1 MAFTRSKNKNQ
12 RTERRILMTGAEAQP
27 EQEWTIPTW
36 WLNTV
41 FAIFLAPVAGLLTQ
55 SLFTCFQ
62 RAAVHHGFWATQEFR
77 FFCIGAVVWLAV
89 FFAGMRAFGE
99 PRPLRVY
106 VFGHELTHAIWVWAM
121 GGRVM
126 RFKVR
131 REGGHII
138 TDTNNF
144 LIALA
149 PYFYPLYSL
158 AVIALYGI
166 ASLFYNLEPYTPV
179 LFGLLGLTWS
189 FHISF
194 TLWMIPKGQSDLTY
208 HGTIFSVVVIYL
220 MNVLLLLALLI
231 IAAPEVTLRAF
242 ARELLRN
249 TEHFSAWLWMLLVRA
264 LTGG

>member
-1 MAFTRSKNKNQ
+1 
-12 RTERRILMTGAEAQP
+12 MTGARPSEPQP
-27 EQEWTIPTW
+27 WTIPTW

-41 FAIFLAPVAGLLTQ
+41 FAIFLAPIAALFTQ

-62 RAAVHHGFWATQEFR
+62 HTAAHRGFWATQEFR
-77 FFCIGAVVWLAV
+77 FFVVGAAAWVAV
-89 FFAGMRAFGE
+89 FFAGIWAFRE

-121 GGRVM
+121 GGQVM
-126 RFKVR
+126 RFRVR
-131 REGGHII
+131 RDGGHII

-144 LIALA
+144 LVALA

-158 AVIALYGI
+158 IVIALYGI
-166 ASLFYNLEPYTPV
+166 ASIFYNLEPYTPV
-179 LFGLLGLTWS
+179 LFGLLGLTWA
-189 FHISF
+189 FHMSF

-208 HGTIFSVVVIYL
+208 HGTIFSLVVIYL

-242 ARELLRN
+242 AKELLWN
-249 TEHFSAWLWMLLVRA
+249 THYLSALLWKILARQA
-264 LTGG
+264 TGG

>member
-1 MAFTRSKNKNQ
+1 MAGTR
-12 RTERRILMTGAEAQP
+12 EYAPQP
-27 EQEWTIPTW
+27 ITIPTW

-41 FAIFLAPVAGLLTQ
+41 FALFLAPVAGLLTQ

-77 FFCIGAVVWLAV
+77 FFVAGAVAWLAV
-89 FFAGMRAFGE
+89 FFAGMWAFGE

-131 REGGHII
+131 RDSGHII

-144 LIALA
+144 LVALA

-158 AVIALYGI
+158 LVIVLYGF
-166 ASLFYNLEPYTPV
+166 ASIFYNLEAYTWG
-179 LFGLLGLTWS
+179 LFALLGFTWS
-189 FHISF
+189 FHMSF

-208 HGTIFSVVVIYL
+208 HGTFFSLVVIYL
-220 MNVLLLLALLI
+220 MNLLLLLALLI

-249 TEHFSAWLWMLLVRA
+249 TEHFSVWLWSLLMSVF
-264 LTGG
+264 TGG

>member
-1 MAFTRSKNKNQ
+1 MAGTR
-12 RTERRILMTGAEAQP
+12 AQQP
-27 EQEWTIPTW
+27 QPWTIPTW

-41 FAIFLAPVAGLLTQ
+41 IAVFLAPVAGLLTQ

-62 RAAVHHGFWATQEFR
+62 HAAVQHRIWATQEFR
-77 FFCIGAVVWLAV
+77 FFIVGAVVWVAV
-89 FFAGMRAFGE
+89 FFAGIWAYRE

-131 REGGHII
+131 RDGGHII

-158 AVIALYGI
+158 MVIALYGI
-166 ASLFYNLEPYTPV
+166 ASIFYNLAPYTPV
-179 LFGLLGLTWS
+179 LFGLLGLTWA
-189 FHISF
+189 FHMSF

-208 HGTIFSVVVIYL
+208 HGTLFSLVVIYL
-220 MNVLLLLALLI
+220 MNVLILLALLI
-231 IAAPEVTLRAF
+231 IAAPEVTLRKF
-242 ARELLRN
+242 AHALFWNTHDFSTLLWDVMRRV
-249 TEHFSAWLWMLLVRA
+249 A
-264 LTGG
+264 GGG

>member
-1 MAFTRSKNKNQ
+1 MADTR
-12 RTERRILMTGAEAQP
+12 AYAPQP
-27 EQEWTIPTW
+27 LTIPTW

-41 FAIFLAPVAGLLTQ
+41 IALFLAPVAGLLTQ

-77 FFCIGAVVWLAV
+77 FFVVGAAVWVAV
-89 FFAGMRAFGE
+89 FFAGMWAFGE

-158 AVIALYGI
+158 LVIVLYGI
-166 ASLFYNLEPYTPV
+166 ASIFYNLEPYTPV
-179 LFGLLGLTWS
+179 LFGLLGLTWC
-189 FHISF
+189 FHMSF

-208 HGTIFSVVVIYL
+208 HGTFFSLVVIYL
-220 MNVLLLLALLI
+220 MNLLLLLALLI

-249 TEHFSAWLWMLLVRA
+249 TEHFSAWLWSLMMGA
-264 LTGG
+264 FAGG